1 MSIRFPD
8 EDRETIDDQP
18 RPGDRVKII
27 GGMSRWAGHTGRLLA
42 ERRET
47 GLGSRPMVKIDD
59 VEEPIVIMDPEMML
73 RKI

>member
-1 MSIRFPD
+1 MPIRFPD
-8 EDRETIDDQP
+8 EDLEPIDDQP